1 MPSRTRSRSRSR
13 KSKSVRRSASRSR
26 SRRSASRSR
35 SARNIGA
42 LYCAGCGSKH
52 RPDVNSLCVRTYRPR
67 GSVRHALKGKCS
79 SCGTKQTLFITK
91 AKYEAYKAKYGK
103 C

>member
-13 KSKSVRRSASRSR
+13 KSVRRSASKSR

-35 SARNIGA
+35 SAKNIGA

-52 RPDVNSLCVRTYRPR
+52 RPDAGSLCVRTYRPR
-67 GSVRHALKGKCS
+67 GSTRYALKGKCG

-91 AKYEAYKAKYGK
+91 AKYDAYKAKFGH